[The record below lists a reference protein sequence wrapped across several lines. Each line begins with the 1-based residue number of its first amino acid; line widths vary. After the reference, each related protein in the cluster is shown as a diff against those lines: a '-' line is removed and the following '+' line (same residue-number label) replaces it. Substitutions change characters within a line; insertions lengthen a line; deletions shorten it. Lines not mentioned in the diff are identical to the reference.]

1 MSVRKREEVQKM
13 LRAVAGGFLAAAA
26 LQGAIWP
33 EQWWEFKRSG
43 LAPVTLEDKLL
54 WEEYGLQEA
63 ESALYSDGKLNF
75 AVSGW
80 RLKDTTSAFAVVQW
94 MLTPGYR
101 AAKFEEMAF
110 QNGRKYLWMFGNYV
124 FRLEGDLPD
133 EEKRQILYIQLPRL
147 ERSALPKLSG
157 YLPVDGLVAGSH
169 RYVLGPV
176 SLEKFEPRIPPSLAA
191 FHLGAEGQLASYQSG
206 KDGYAIL
213 IFSYPTP
220 NIAKKQFEEFI
231 KLDGVTAKRTG
242 PMVALALGGTDRD
255 AVERAL
261 AKVNYQ
267 ATISWNEPVGGRRE
281 PNMGDLILGA
291 IKLIGVLC
299 LLTIVGGLL
308 IASIKMAGRKWLGWS
323 KDDEAMLTLHIDDR
337 TR

>member
-1 MSVRKREEVQKM
+1 MPLRKREEVQEM
-13 LRAVAGGFLAAAA
+13 LRAVAGLLLAGAASQA
-26 LQGAIWP
+26 AIWP

-43 LAPVTLEDKLL
+43 LAPVVVEDKLV

-63 ESALYSDGKLNF
+63 ESANYTDGKLNF

-101 AAKFEEMAF
+101 TAKFEDTAF

-124 FRLEGDLPD
+124 FHLEGDLPD

-147 ERSALPKLSG
+147 ERSALPKLSD
-157 YLPVDGLVAGSH
+157 YLPADGLVAASR

-191 FHLGAEGQLASYQSG
+191 FHLGAEGQLGLYQAGNES
-206 KDGYAIL
+206 YAIL
-213 IFSYPTP
+213 IFNYPTP
-220 NIAKKQFEEFI
+220 NIAKKQFEEFM

-267 ATISWNEPVGGRRE
+267 ATISWNEPVGGRQE

-299 LLTIVGGLL
+299 LLTVVGGLL
-308 IASIKMAGRKWLGWS
+308 VAGIKMAGRRWLGWS